1 MSLGFPME
9 TNAKDPK
16 RASKV
21 RLLWPIVT
29 VCFLSLLLWIAS
41 FISVDPM
48 GRFHEPNVSWVGE
61 AFYEFR
67 DGQAKLVLVHPEPG
81 RGRVE
86 RPLSTYKFIDEHW
99 TLVSDEGPSKMR
111 VRATLFSIT
120 ISNEDGTLAKRYN
133 RKWF

>member
-1 MSLGFPME
+1 ME
-9 TNAKDPK
+9 TNAKDSK

-21 RLLWPIVT
+21 RLLWPIVA

-41 FISVDPM
+41 FISIDPK
-48 GRFHEPNVSWVGE
+48 GCFYEPNVSWVGE

-67 DGQAKLVLVHPEPG
+67 DGRAKLILVHPEPG
-81 RGRVE
+81 QGRVE
-86 RPLSTYKFIDEHW
+86 RPLGTYKFIDEHW
-99 TLVSDEGPSKMR
+99 TLVSDNDASKMR

-120 ISNEDGTLAKRYN
+120 ISGEDGSFARRHR